1 MQRERWYPSVTPL
14 ANGEMLIT
22 GGVVP
27 QGPDPT
33 DPPEVRTTSGGL
45 RTLSGATLNQWDLPL
60 YPWMDQAP
68 DGRVIY
74 TGPSNELRALDTRGG
89 GSWESLGARDGI
101 DRNYGSR
108 AFYDVGKILVTGG
121 GHPPTAGAR
130 VVDINGSAPQVTATG
145 SMAHA
150 RRQHNATV
158 LADGTVL
165 ATGGLSSN
173 ADLVDMQAG
182 VYEAELW
189 NPRTGVWAPM
199 ASESVTRQYH
209 SSALL
214 LPDGRVLSAGG
225 GICGTCKDVGYLA
238 KNAQVFS
245 PPYLFK
251 KDGSGQLAP
260 RPAITA
266 APSALNRSANFT
278 IGTPN
283 AASIRKVA
291 LIRVA
296 AATHSVNMEQ
306 RFIPLDFKAGSCA
319 LTATAPASANI
330 APPGY
335 YMLFL
340 IDSHGVPSVSRM
352 VRFSGEQGAPPPQP
366 PTGCGVSAQGTPT
379 APAAPAAPPAAPN
392 PPAARSSALARLRKA
407 ISRDAAAAGR
417 RLGKLNLRRL
427 LARGVTMRGR
437 APEAGRVTYT
447 LVVKRPRKVTFARV
461 GKRVRAGAYS
471 LKLRASRRARQRL
484 AQLPVGA
491 RVKLSLTIA
500 FRADSGRRMRRY
512 QVATLRR

>member
-1 MQRERWYPSVTPL
+1 
-14 ANGEMLIT
+14 
-22 GGVVP
+22 VVP

-60 YPWMDQAP
+60 YPWMDAAP

-89 GSWESLGARDGI
+89 GSWQSLGARDGI

-108 AFYDVGKILVTGG
+108 AFYDIGKILVTGG
-121 GHPPTAGAR
+121 GHPPTPDAR
-130 VVDINGSAPQVTATG
+130 VVDINAPTPQVGQTDP
-145 SMAHA
+145 MAN
-150 RRQHNATV
+150 RRRHHNATV

-165 ATGGLSSN
+165 VTGGLSSN
-173 ADLVDMQAG
+173 ADLVDQDAG
-182 VYEAELW
+182 VYDAERW
-189 NPRTGVWAPM
+189 DPASGDWTTM

-225 GICGTCKDVGYLA
+225 GICGSCKEVGYLA

-352 VRFSGEQGAPPPQP
+352 IRFSGEQGAPPSEP
-366 PTGCGVSAQGTPT
+366 PTGCGVSAQAIPA
-379 APAAPAAPPAAPN
+379 APATPAAPPAEPS
-392 PPAARSSALARLRKA
+392 PAARSSALARLRTA

-471 LKLRASRRARQRL
+471 LRLRASRRARQRL

-512 QVATLRR
+512 QGATLRR